1 MPTCIINFVLLSSAS
16 LVSSFIVH
24 PFQSVGGGSDI
35 SIIASQP
42 SRVGSPKYDG
52 NYCCNKLIH
61 NIISG
66 SNNIIS
72 TSSLHAFRGSDYNS
86 HDKDDDDDGDDEPP
100 EISTSP
106 QEFLY
111 RMQQREQQNILG
123 EPSNSNDNIPS
134 SIPSSNKSKRSQTQK
149 VRPSAFGTS
158 SKSKNS
164 LSSNIKGGSKGKGGD
179 ALTSVYVCTNC
190 GSEYVQWHGKC
201 GTCLEWNTIQEYTAK
216 RGGSIK
222 SSSASVG
229 KARGGMFL
237 NARQQQHNGFQKS
250 GSSWLDG
257 IDTPYNSDNSYNL
270 GGRGP
275 VRVTDVYQ
283 DILSDTN
290 IKEGESW
297 EDAFQNGSREHRTL
311 VPDDSELNAV
321 LGGGIMPGSICL
333 VGGDPGMS
341 MTLLCLYDFVV
352 CITHT
357 HTFHIVSSFLI
368 ILLGVGKS
376 TLLLQMAGS
385 VASIAERS
393 LQYQGVGMG
402 PPKPSESSRK
412 DEDEDDTKK
421 QIQNKGGGGP
431 VVYIS
436 GEENANQIASRAL
449 RLGIHDPELLLWCE
463 TDADIIVDTV
473 VNSMYDDSSA
483 PSFFDDDESST
494 NKAPLP
500 LSKLPSLV
508 VIDSIQTM
516 LCDAAGSSAAGG
528 ITQVRECVGLFLRL
542 AKSTGVPI
550 MLVGHVTKNGDVAGP
565 RTVEHM
571 VDCVLYLEGG
581 GLLGGSAGS
590 GVESGGG
597 VSSLRVLRAAK
608 NRFGSAEEVGVYEMG
623 RGGRLIP
630 ISDPSSFFLS
640 TRLDNADAEGCA
652 ISVVLEG
659 IRTMTVEVQALV
671 AWSAGSGGY
680 SGRRIVDGIS
690 NSRLLL
696 ILAVLQK
703 RYGISFHRRDVY
715 VNVVGGMHLGK
726 GSKSGGGSDLAVAV
740 GLVSSLVGIPVR
752 SDTAFVGEVGLLGEL
767 RPVHSLDKR
776 ISEARRMGFS
786 RIVTPSAA
794 SSSQKTKRKGK
805 MHSPGPKEVSAG
817 GIKQLMCD
825 NVLDAINCGLVSS
838 LPTKQTRSGPK
849 LIKPKHPSKSNGT
862 RMEDRTKSFDMSDL
876 DIILDDEDDMMYE

>member
-1 MPTCIINFVLLSSAS
+1 
-16 LVSSFIVH
+16 
-24 PFQSVGGGSDI
+24 
-35 SIIASQP
+35 
-42 SRVGSPKYDG
+42 
-52 NYCCNKLIH
+52 
-61 NIISG
+61 
-66 SNNIIS
+66 
-72 TSSLHAFRGSDYNS
+72 
-86 HDKDDDDDGDDEPP
+86 
-100 EISTSP
+100 
-106 QEFLY
+106 
-111 RMQQREQQNILG
+111 
-123 EPSNSNDNIPS
+123 
-134 SIPSSNKSKRSQTQK
+134 
-149 VRPSAFGTS
+149 
-158 SKSKNS
+158 
-164 LSSNIKGGSKGKGGD
+164 
-179 ALTSVYVCTNC
+179 
-190 GSEYVQWHGKC
+190 
-201 GTCLEWNTIQEYTAK
+201 
-216 RGGSIK
+216 
-222 SSSASVG
+222 
-229 KARGGMFL
+229 
-237 NARQQQHNGFQKS
+237 
-250 GSSWLDG
+250 
-257 IDTPYNSDNSYNL
+257 
-270 GGRGP
+270 
-275 VRVTDVYQ
+275 
-283 DILSDTN
+283 
-290 IKEGESW
+290 
-297 EDAFQNGSREHRTL
+297 
-311 VPDDSELNAV
+311 
-321 LGGGIMPGSICL
+321 
-333 VGGDPGMS
+333 
-341 MTLLCLYDFVV
+341 
-352 CITHT
+352 
-357 HTFHIVSSFLI
+357 
-368 ILLGVGKS
+368 
-376 TLLLQMAGS
+376 MAGS

-393 LQYQGVGMG
+393 LQYPGVGMG
-402 PPKPSESSRK
+402 PPKPSESSLK
-412 DEDEDDTKK
+412 EEEDDNEDDNTKKK
-421 QIQNKGGGGP
+421 QIQNNGGGGP

-473 VNSMYDDSSA
+473 VNSMYDNSP
-483 PSFFDDDESST
+483 PSIFDDDESST

-508 VIDSIQTM
+508 IIDSIQTM

-590 GVESGGG
+590 GAESGGG

-608 NRFGSAEEVGVYEMG
+608 NRFGSSEEVGVYEMG

-659 IRTMTVEVQALV
+659 IRSMTVEVQALV

-703 RYGISFHRRDVY
+703 RYGISFQRRDVY

-726 GSKSGGGSDLAVAV
+726 GSKAGGGSDLAVAV

-752 SDTAFVGEVGLLGEL
+752 SDTTFVGEVGLLGEL

-786 RIVTPSAA
+786 RIVTPSAS
-794 SSSQKTKRKGK
+794 SSSQKTKRKGRV
-805 MHSPGPKEVSAG
+805 HSPGPKEVSAG

-849 LIKPKHPSKSNGT
+849 LIQPKRPSKSNGT
-862 RMEDRTKSFDMSDL
+862 RMEGRTKSFDMSEL
-876 DIILDDEDDMMYE
+876 DVILDDEPDIMFE